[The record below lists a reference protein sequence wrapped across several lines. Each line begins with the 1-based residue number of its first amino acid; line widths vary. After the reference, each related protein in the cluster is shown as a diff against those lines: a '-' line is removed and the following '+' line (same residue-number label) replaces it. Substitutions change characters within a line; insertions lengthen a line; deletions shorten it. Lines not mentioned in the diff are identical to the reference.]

1 VILVFASELDSL
13 AASAV
18 SAWPGSEALLVT
30 PADLTKRGW
39 SVTVGCPED
48 ATLVAGGERIP
59 ARAVAGVITLMPVIV
74 DQELFDVE
82 PEARPYVASEAT
94 AFLTYLLTSLP
105 CHVVNRPTALS
116 LAGPN
121 LRPEEWSRAASLC
134 GLPCKSIRRD
144 SKPGKYQTPTTLAS
158 LSVVAIG
165 GRIIENAG
173 FPYAEAL
180 RRLSSL
186 TKVTYLKATFAESK
200 RGLLF
205 ASADARPDLS
215 DAAVC
220 NALREHF
227 RGDVSL

>member
-1 VILVFASELDSL
+1 
-13 AASAV
+13 
-18 SAWPGSEALLVT
+18 
-30 PADLTKRGW
+30 
-39 SVTVGCPED
+39 
-48 ATLVAGGERIP
+48 
-59 ARAVAGVITLMPVIV
+59 MPVIV
-74 DQELFDVE
+74 AQELFDVE

-94 AFLTYLLTSLP
+94 AFLTYLLSSLP

-173 FPYAEAL
+173 FLHAEAL

-186 TKVTYLKATFAESK
+186 TKVTYLKATFIESK

-205 ASADARPDLS
+205 ASADTRPDLS